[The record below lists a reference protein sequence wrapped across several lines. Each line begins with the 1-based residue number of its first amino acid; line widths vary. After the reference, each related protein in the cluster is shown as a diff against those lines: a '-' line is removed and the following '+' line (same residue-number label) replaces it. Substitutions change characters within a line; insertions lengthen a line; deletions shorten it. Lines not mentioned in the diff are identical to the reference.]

1 MNAESFIVQKEM
13 KKKIKQRFLHQ
24 KKMCFFIFKL
34 NTKDRF
40 GLNLKQDVEKK
51 VRERKKKGGACARAT
66 NKLSKKRC

>member
-1 MNAESFIVQKEM
+1 MNAESFIVKKEM

-24 KKMCFFIFKL
+24 KKCVFFIFKL

-51 VRERKKKGGACARAT
+51 
-66 NKLSKKRC
+66 